1 MHLSHLHLKILVN
14 DHHLWLAYA
23 YPNKWDY
30 NHLNSNESEH
40 KQLQKNKY
48 LTKEELIEENKYFK
62 NENDE
67 LRQAN
72 EQLRCQNRK
81 LIEENELMKLKVRNL
96 QIEAGF
102 S

>member
-1 MHLSHLHLKILVN
+1 L
-14 DHHLWLAYA
+14 
-23 YPNKWDY
+23 P
-30 NHLNSNESEH
+30 
-40 KQLQKNKY
+40 
-48 LTKEELIEENKYFK
+48 KEERIEENKYFK
-62 NENDE
+62 NENGE

-96 QIEAGF
+96 EIEAGF